1 MTQHSLT
8 TLSNSSATR
17 LTPIGL
23 HSGMDITIQNI
34 HASAIVYIGGI
45 GVTSSNYGYRISPDN
60 AWSVELSGV
69 DALYAITNTNGS
81 QIAVIKTS
89 LESGN

>member
-8 TLSNSSATR
+8 TLSSSSATR

-23 HSGMDITIQNI
+23 HSGLDITIQNTDPT
-34 HASAIVYIGGI
+34 AIVYIGGE
-45 GVTSSNYGYRISPDN
+45 GVTSSNYGYRISPNN
-60 AWSVELSGV
+60 AWSIELSGH
-69 DALYAITNTNGS
+69 DAIYAISDTNGS
-81 QIAVIKTS
+81 AVAVLKTS